1 MAIVKL
7 NPGFSAP
14 RGAVGKFVFKH
25 YEDKVVLTRKP
36 RFENRVFSP
45 AQLAAQQRFRQ
56 AMLQAKA
63 ALADPHIRLRY
74 EQLAKAKG
82 KPILSLMVAD
92 LLRSAPGSPQLSIS
106 NSNTPARQE
115 YWWQPES
122 CFRESDYRG
131 RGMRSLCL
139 RADANHAFC
148 ASRRFWMASSG
159 VRPSLWQPLSKGT
172 MARNPPPSVLSNGVS
187 SILYG
192 RFIRLAS
199 EWPLPAV
206 FLD

>member
-14 RGAVGKFVFKH
+14 RGAVGNLVFKH

-36 RFENRVFSP
+36 RFENRVFSA

-74 EQLAKAKG
+74 EHLAKEKG
-82 KPILSLMVAD
+82 KPILSVMVAD
-92 LLRSAPGSPQLSIS
+92 FLRSAPGSPQITIS
-106 NSNTPARQE
+106 NSYTPVSQE
-115 YWWQPES
+115 YWWQSRISPK
-122 CFRESDYRG
+122 ESDYRG
-131 RGMRSLCL
+131 RGIGSLCL
-139 RADANHAFC
+139 RAEANHAFC
-148 ASRRFWMASSG
+148 ASG

-172 MARNPPPSVLSNGVS
+172 MARNPPPSALSNGVS

-192 RFIRLAS
+192 SFIKLPS
-199 EWPLPAV
+199 EWPLPTLLPRRPAV